1 MQRVIIASF
10 LINKALD
17 HGFSTI
23 EVGPGH
29 KPSMVHGST
38 TIASEEKLID
48 HAADGLM

>member
-1 MQRVIIASF
+1 MQRVIVASL
-10 LINKALD
+10 LIRRWTM
-17 HGFSTI
+17 GSTL

-38 TIASEEKLID
+38 TIASEEQLID